1 MARPRTFET
10 DAVVE
15 RAMQAFWTLGYANT
29 SPAALAEATGVAKGS
44 LYNAFGSKR
53 ELFVLALERYDRLGA
68 EFAAE
73 LLARPGTT
81 RECLRAF
88 LHDSVQ
94 SDLTH
99 PVRRG
104 CLAVN
109 TAVELSGHDPEIARA
124 VRRAVE
130 RTMAAL
136 ESRITQG
143 IRDGDVPLDLDP
155 RATAEYLMNTI
166 AGLRVMARSYDA
178 ATLLRIADTALT
190 VLGPA

>member
-1 MARPRTFET
+1 VARPRDFDT
-10 DAVVE
+10 DVVVE

-29 SPAALAEATGVAKGS
+29 SPAALAEATGVGKGS

-53 ELFVLALERYDRLGA
+53 ELFERALERYDRLGA
-68 EFAAE
+68 EFTAE

-88 LHDSVQ
+88 LYDSVD
-94 SDLTH
+94 SDLAL
-99 PVRRG
+99 PIRRG

-109 TAVELSGHDPEIARA
+109 TAVELAGHDPDIARA

-136 ESRITQG
+136 EARIAQG
-143 IRDGDVPLDLDP
+143 VRDGDMPRGLDP
-155 RATAEYLMNTI
+155 RATAEYLMSTL

-178 ATLLRIADTALT
+178 VTLHRIVDTALT
-190 VLGPA
+190 VLGSP